1 MIVGFH
7 ISCAPIVFSLFGSQH
22 RIISNFYFITLQSHT
37 IDFIIAESC
46 ILQSGEIF
54 GFY

>member
-1 MIVGFH
+1 MFVGFH
-7 ISCAPIVFSLFGSQH
+7 ISCAPIVFCLFGSQD
-22 RIISNFYFITLQSHT
+22 RIISNFCFITLQSHT

-54 GFY
+54 GVY